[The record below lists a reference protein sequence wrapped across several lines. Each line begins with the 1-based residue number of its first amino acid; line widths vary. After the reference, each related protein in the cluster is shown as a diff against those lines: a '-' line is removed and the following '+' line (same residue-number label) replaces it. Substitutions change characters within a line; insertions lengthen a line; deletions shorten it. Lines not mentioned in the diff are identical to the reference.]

1 MKIRTFIF
9 FIYVSLVGYI
19 SAQVKQN
26 VNNAPYPYGNP
37 VICHMYTA
45 DAAPHVMPDGR
56 VWMITSVDNEKGG
69 GYSTMHCYHAFSSSD
84 MVNWTDHG
92 EIFHVN
98 DIRPKDAPISDKWAV
113 WAPDFIYKDGK
124 YYLYIPI
131 RIQHG
136 TESSQE
142 KRKVTAYIAVAE
154 SNSLTERFKVL
165 TPKIEGTK
173 GIDPA
178 VFRDTDGKIYLYWG
192 AHMAAQLKD
201 NMYEFVD
208 KPVKLDVDTNRFME
222 AIWMNLHDGKYY
234 LSYHTKYGN
243 KINKDNPDDPNREP
257 SELAYSVGKSPVG
270 PFKYGGVMNYE
281 LGVGVKNGP
290 KLPGYDYVPWR
301 ITQSNHGGIVEY
313 HGQEYLFYHNSA
325 LSSWRQDRFNGP
337 GTWTQRSVCIDKLNY
352 NEDGSII
359 PVKQTI
365 EGVSAIKNNQPAFV
379 KLSLNQVF
387 LSNGESVSESK
398 VNLGT
403 GYYYFSI
410 IASEVKSPVKIE
422 VRIGSENG
430 KLLGTLLVKKDGYVD
445 TSLIEAKGEQTIF
458 LKILGGSASLS
469 NCTFY
474 AGNVS

>member
-1 MKIRTFIF
+1 MKKQFLLMSVF
-9 FIYVSLVGYI
+9 CMLA
-19 SAQVKQN
+19 SAGMSQGKKN
-26 VNNAPYPYGNP
+26 VNTEPYPYANP
-37 VICHMYTA
+37 VIRHMYTA

-56 VWMITSVDNEKGG
+56 VWMITSVDNENGG
-69 GYSTMHCYHAFSSSD
+69 GYSTMYCYHAFSSSD

-98 DIRPKDAPISDKWAV
+98 DICPKDAPASDKWAV

-136 TESSQE
+136 AESSQE

-165 TPKIEGTK
+165 SPQMKETR

-192 AHMAAQLKD
+192 SHMAAQLKD
-201 NMYEFVD
+201 NMYEFVE
-208 KPVKLDVDTNRFME
+208 KPVKLDVDTDRFME
-222 AIWMNLHDGKYY
+222 AIWMNKHDGRYY

-243 KINKDNPDDPNREP
+243 KIDKNNPDDPNREP
-257 SELAYSVGKSPVG
+257 SELAYSVGDSPMG
-270 PFKYGGVMNYE
+270 PFKYSGVMNYE

-301 ITQSNHGGIVEY
+301 VFQSNHGGIVEY
-313 HGQEYLFYHNSA
+313 HGQEYLFYHTSA
-325 LSSWRQDRFNGP
+325 LSSWRQDRFEEP

-359 PVKQTI
+359 PVQQTL
-365 EGVSAIKNNQPAFV
+365 EGVDKVVNTQPYSV
-379 KLSLNQVF
+379 KLPVSNTSLKD
-387 LSNGESVSESK
+387 GESVSIK
-398 VNLGT
+398 NIDLGT
-403 GYYYFSI
+403 GYYYFS
-410 IASEVKSPVKIE
+410 AMVSGVKSPFKIE
-422 VRIGSENG
+422 ISSSSDN
-430 KLLGTLLVKKDGYVD
+430 KLLGTLLVNKDGYVD
-445 TSLIEAKGEQTIF
+445 TSLIDANGKNDISITVKGGYVSISDCRF
-458 LKILGGSASLS
+458 I
-469 NCTFY
+469 
-474 AGNVS
+474 AGNVK

>member
-1 MKIRTFIF
+1 MKKQFLLMSVFCMLATAGM
-9 FIYVSLVGYI
+9 S
-19 SAQVKQN
+19 QVKKN
-26 VNNAPYPYGNP
+26 VNTDPYPYANP
-37 VICHMYTA
+37 VIRHMYTA

-56 VWMITSVDNEKGG
+56 VWMITSVDHENGG

-92 EIFHVN
+92 EIFHVD
-98 DIRPKDAPISDKWAV
+98 DIRPKDAPASDKWAV

-136 TESSQE
+136 AESSQE

-165 TPKIEGTK
+165 NPQMKETR

-192 AHMAAQLKD
+192 SHMAAQLKD
-201 NMYEFVD
+201 NMYEFVE
-208 KPVKLDVDTNRFME
+208 KPVRLDVDTDRFME
-222 AIWMNLHDGKYY
+222 AIWMNKHDGRYY

-243 KINKDNPDDPNREP
+243 KIDRNNPDDPNRKP
-257 SELAYSVGKSPVG
+257 SELAYSVGDSPMG

-301 ITQSNHGGIVEY
+301 VFQSNHGGIVEY
-313 HGQEYLFYHNSA
+313 HGQEYLFYHTSA
-325 LSSWRQDRFNGP
+325 LSSWRQDRFEGP

-359 PVKQTI
+359 LVQQTL
-365 EGVSAIKNNQPAFV
+365 EGVDKVVNTQPYSV
-379 KLSLNQVF
+379 KLPVSNTSLKD
-387 LSNGESVSESK
+387 GESVSIK
-398 VNLGT
+398 NIDLGT
-403 GYYYFSI
+403 GYYYFS
-410 IASEVKSPVKIE
+410 AMVSGVKSSLKIE
-422 VRIGSENG
+422 ISSSSDN

-445 TSLIEAKGEQTIF
+445 TSLIDANGKNDISITVKGGDVSVSDCRFI
-458 LKILGGSASLS
+458 
-469 NCTFY
+469 
-474 AGNVS
+474 AGNVK

>member
-1 MKIRTFIF
+1 MKKHFLLMSVF
-9 FIYVSLVGYI
+9 CMLA
-19 SAQVKQN
+19 SAGMSQGKKN
-26 VNNAPYPYGNP
+26 VNTKPYPYANP
-37 VICHMYTA
+37 VIRHMYTA

-56 VWMITSVDNEKGG
+56 VWMITSVDHENGG

-98 DIRPKDAPISDKWAV
+98 DIRSKDAPTSDKWAV

-136 TESSQE
+136 AESSQE

-165 TPKIEGTK
+165 TPQIKETK

-192 AHMAAQLKD
+192 NHMAAQLKD
-201 NMYEFVD
+201 NMYEFVE
-208 KPVKLDVDTNRFME
+208 KPVKLDVDTDRFME
-222 AIWMNLHDGKYY
+222 AIWMNKHDGRYY

-243 KINKDNPDDPNREP
+243 KIDKNNPDDPNRKP
-257 SELAYSVGKSPVG
+257 SELEYSVGDSPMG

-281 LGVGVKNGP
+281 LGVGVKDGP
-290 KLPGYDYVPWR
+290 KLEGYDYVPWR
-301 ITQSNHGGIVEY
+301 LTQSNHGGIVEY
-313 HGQEYLFYHNSA
+313 HGQEYLFYHTSA
-325 LSSWRQDRFNGP
+325 LSSWRQDKFEGP
-337 GTWTQRSVCIDKLNY
+337 GTWTQRSVCIDELNY

-359 PVKQTI
+359 PVQQTL
-365 EGVSAIKNNQPAFV
+365 EGVDKVVNTQPYSVKLPVSNITLKDGESINIKNV
-379 KLSLNQVF
+379 D
-387 LSNGESVSESK
+387 
-398 VNLGT
+398 LGT
-403 GYYYFSI
+403 GYYYFSAI
-410 IASEVKSPVKIE
+410 VSGIKSPIKIE
-422 VRIGSENG
+422 IRSTSSNN

-445 TSLIEAKGEQTIF
+445 TSLIDARGKNDIY
-458 LKILGGSASLS
+458 LKVIDGNVLISD
-469 NCTFY
+469 CRFY
-474 AGNVS
+474 AGNTN